1 MKINLMK
8 TKRKNK
14 NKNKNM
20 QTQVMT
26 VTPELAKF
34 WLTYNDTN
42 RKVRKGNTE
51 YFANLI
57 EQGEF
62 KLTHQGMAFE
72 GSERNPKRL
81 QDGQHRCLAIIKTG
95 QPQQMMVSWNC
106 PPEMFACVDSGAM
119 RSFKDLHGWDNAT
132 IALVKAIREIAKTS
146 SRRVRLTLTEAEVV
160 TAAFGDQMDD
170 LMEKANT
177 SRKGISTAST
187 KAVVCILMKQYPDRA
202 DEILNV
208 YKALTN
214 IHFNEMPQIVQRLY
228 TRLIAIEGGC
238 DKARIERVLLSY
250 AALNPENWKKGTL
263 VMYHR
268 PNDKMAELREWVAYQ
283 MELTSP

>member
-1 MKINLMK
+1 MR
-8 TKRKNK
+8 TKNK
-14 NKNKNM
+14 KQNKTMN
-20 QTQVMT
+20 TQVMT

-42 RKVRKGNTE
+42 RKVRNNNTDA
-51 YFANLI
+51 FVHLI

-62 KLTHQGMAFE
+62 RLTHQGMAFE
-72 GSERNPKRL
+72 GDKRNPKRL

-119 RSFKDLHGWDNAT
+119 RNFKDLHGWDTPT
-132 IALVKAIREIAKTS
+132 ITLVKAIREIASPS
-146 SRRVRLTLTEAEVV
+146 SRRVRMTITDAEVV

-170 LMEKANT
+170 LIDKANT
-177 SRKGISTAST
+177 TRKGISTAST
-187 KAVVCILMKQYPDRA
+187 KAVVCILMKQHPDRA

-228 TRLIAIEGGC
+228 TRLIAIDGGC
-238 DKARIERVLLSY
+238 DKVRTERILLSY
-250 AALNPENWKKGTL
+250 AALDPNNWNKGTL

-268 PNDKMAELREWVAYQ
+268 PNDKMAEIREWVSYQ

>member
-1 MKINLMK
+1 MN
-8 TKRKNK
+8 
-14 NKNKNM
+14 
-20 QTQVMT
+20 TQVIT

-42 RKVRKGNTE
+42 RPVRKGNTE
-51 YFANLI
+51 SFVHLI

-62 KLTHQGMAFE
+62 RLTHQGMAFE
-72 GSERNPKRL
+72 GDKRNPKRL

-95 QPQQMMVSWNC
+95 KPQQMMVSWNC
-106 PPEMFACVDSGAM
+106 PPESFSCVDSGAM
-119 RSFKDLHGWDNAT
+119 RSFKDLHGWDTAT
-132 IALVKAIREIAKTS
+132 ITLVKAIREISKSS
-146 SRRVRLTLTEAEVV
+146 SRRARMTLTDAEVV
-160 TAAFGDQMDD
+160 TAAFGDQMAD
-170 LMEKANT
+170 LLDKANT
-177 SRKGISTAST
+177 TRKGISTAST
-187 KAVVCILMKQYPDRA
+187 KAVVCILMKQHPDRA
-202 DEILNV
+202 DEILHV

-238 DKARIERVLLSY
+238 DKARTERILLSY
-250 AALNPENWKKGTL
+250 AALSPDNWKKGTL

-268 PNDKMAELREWVAYQ
+268 PVDKMAEIREWVAYQ